1 MKQPRAKRTPG
12 AHAGTNAGKTWY
24 FHSYSEVYK
33 EIHLR
38 IKKKMS
44 HLKPTDEDKVAAYD
58 NQNRVKKII
67 KKMEKLR
74 LVIDKLTTHIPHKV
88 NLCI

>member
-1 MKQPRAKRTPG
+1 
-12 AHAGTNAGKTWY
+12 
-24 FHSYSEVYK
+24 
-33 EIHLR
+33 
-38 IKKKMS
+38 MS